1 MALNL
6 DSKKVVVDEVAQ
18 YAAKAL
24 SVVAAEYRGLTVS
37 EMTELR
43 NKAREANV
51 YLRVV
56 KNSLAKRA
64 IEGTEFECVKDG
76 LKGPLIM
83 AFSMEAPGAAAR
95 IISDFA
101 KENNN
106 NLKISFSE
114 EWQEI
119 QINTMDTLI
128 WSDESNLEASI
139 KWEDLQIALNS
150 EFLIAILN
158 VIKSNEVVIELNWA
172 YAPVLF
178 KNPEDDSF
186 LHIIMPL
193 RV

>member
-1 MALNL
+1 VALNL

-101 KENNN
+101 KENNK
-106 NLKISFSE
+106 LIPKVIGFDGQSLDIAELARLASLPTRDEGIS
-114 EWQEI
+114 
-119 QINTMDTLI
+119 LI
-128 WSDESNLEASI
+128 MAVM
-139 KWEDLQIALNS
+139 K
-150 EFLIAILN
+150 
-158 VIKSNEVVIELNWA
+158 
-172 YAPVLF
+172 APVGKLART
-178 KNPEDDSF
+178 
-186 LHIIMPL
+186 LAAL
-193 RV
+193 RDQKQESEAEAA